1 MDIFPHHSV
10 LLLDTYDVR
19 AALEKIIAI
28 GRKPRGVRLDS
39 GDLTADSVWVRQKLD
54 EAGWGDVEIF
64 ISGDLDEERIFSL
77 LDAGARVDTFG
88 VGTSLST
95 SSDAPTLSVL
105 YKLVEVERGGEVR
118 EAAKFSAAKVTYPGR
133 KQVYRDIDSQGD
145 YAGDVIALEEERM
158 PGERLLVPVLR
169 AGERV
174 SDAPSLAEMQK
185 RCQSQIERLP
195 APLRGLAPCGL
206 AYPVRH
212 SARLE
217 ALLEQVRERIT
228 RTVSRA

>member
-1 MDIFPHHSV
+1 
-10 LLLDTYDVR
+10 
-19 AALEKIIAI
+19 
-28 GRKPRGVRLDS
+28 
-39 GDLTADSVWVRQKLD
+39 VRQKLD

-64 ISGDLDEERIFSL
+64 ISGDLDEERISSL

-145 YAGDVIALEEERM
+145 YAGDVIALEEEHM
-158 PGERLLVPVLR
+158 PGEPLLVPVLR
-169 AGERV
+169 AGKRV

-185 RCQSQIERLP
+185 RCQPQIERLP